1 LTVVRLAARD
11 RSQLPDV
18 ISSDNLDELGL
29 PRQIDTSS
37 ELEAQS
43 LSPGVVTGTAQ
54 VILNPCDATDLGD
67 DTVLCCEVDMADHEY
82 HPLNI
87 IPGFPRV
94 FLPPWIVGY
103 LIIVLPLSFLLK
115 PMLRVY

>member
-1 LTVVRLAARD
+1 
-11 RSQLPDV
+11 
-18 ISSDNLDELGL
+18 
-29 PRQIDTSS
+29 
-37 ELEAQS
+37 
-43 LSPGVVTGTAQ
+43 
-54 VILNPCDATDLGD
+54 
-67 DTVLCCEVDMADHEY
+67 MADHEY